1 MGVRPFRPI
10 ATCSPSSANDSYI
23 YSIVPTSNNALA
35 IISSSDELAFLDRAG
50 LKQIFS
56 FSSPKVPTGVTCLQS
71 GDQDGNVLLCA
82 GRDGSVV
89 AFDVRSQSNVSYV
102 KLGMYFVNEI
112 RQGQHG
118 GSKWEVLARCRR
130 GFSIHQH
137 ILLITQLSGLWL
149 TISPDRAIT
158 ALACSNSEIAI
169 GTELAQQQ
177 AVVSI
182 W

>member
-89 AFDVRSQSNVSYV
+89 AFDIRSQSNVSYV

-112 RQGQHG
+112 RQGATRRAQVG
-118 GSKWEVLARCRR
+118 GLSQMPTE
-130 GFSIHQH
+130 FSIPP
-137 ILLITQLSGLWL
+137 TLSVDYAAVW
-149 TISPDRAIT
+149 T
-158 ALACSNSEIAI
+158 LAYFPQIEPS
-169 GTELAQQQ
+169 QR
-177 AVVSI
+177 
-182 W
+182 